1 MLSDLLTLFSSV
13 LSALDP
19 LRLVVIML
27 AIFSAGVVKGAIG
40 FGFPLVSIPLIS
52 TVWDAKHAVLLV
64 SLASLVNNI
73 GVAVRGGGSWH
84 SVRRIVP
91 VLIGMAVGVAGGALL
106 LAIVPSTV
114 LAIVVGS
121 AALIFTAVAL
131 LKPDLA
137 VPPRLERYL
146 ALPMGLLGGLLGGS
160 TGIAGPFVVSYTH
173 ALRLSKRD
181 FVYCLTLLYLIGA
194 IVQIVSYTQLGLFD
208 QLTFAVG
215 VASCVPNVLGVWI
228 GFRIQDRIDHALF
241 RKIVVLVIGVSGIS
255 LILRA
260 LWP

>member
-1 MLSDLLTLFSSV
+1 
-13 LSALDP
+13 
-19 LRLVVIML
+19 
-27 AIFSAGVVKGAIG
+27 
-40 FGFPLVSIPLIS
+40 
-52 TVWDAKHAVLLV
+52 
-64 SLASLVNNI
+64 
-73 GVAVRGGGSWH
+73 
-84 SVRRIVP
+84 VRRILP
-91 VLIGMAVGVAGGALL
+91 VLAGMAVGVAGGALL
-106 LAIVPSTV
+106 LAIVPSSV

-121 AALIFTAVAL
+121 AALIFTSIAL

-137 VPPRLERYL
+137 VPPRLEQYL

-173 ALRLSKRD
+173 ALKLSKRD

-194 IVQIVSYTQLGLFD
+194 VVQIVSYTQLGLFD
-208 QLTFAVG
+208 SVTFAVG
-215 VASCVPNVLGVWI
+215 VASCLPNFLGVWI

-255 LILRA
+255 LILRG